1 MTSHFCLSLHFL
13 DRAFHGIGDG
23 GEREWPPSPLRVF
36 QALVAAAA
44 RRGTGELGVG
54 VRLALEWMERQ
65 PAPVIVAPTS
75 IEGIG
80 YRLSVPNNA
89 MDIVAR
95 AWSRGNDSNS
105 GDANPATH
113 RTMKGVRPTL
123 LLGGAV
129 HYLWALPVPIADE
142 TRTKVE
148 SLWRIAAD
156 VVALGWGMDFVVGH
170 GAILSD
176 ERAKGFPGERWLPM
190 GDASEGGLRVPVAQT
205 LEDLVQRH
213 RRFLQRI
220 GPDGFVP
227 PPPLSVYRKIEYRR
241 STDAPSRSVAA
252 FALLDSEANRFVAF
266 DTARRALTVAGM
278 MRHAASTAA
287 ARSGWP
293 DDAFILGHSASG
305 KSEEHVAVGPRRFA
319 YLPLPSI
326 EARGEERGR
335 VAASIRRV
343 MLATFAGGCKEEIA
357 WARRTMSGEELIDRQ
372 NRPVAILSLIPS
384 DEGVVRCYTQAAAEW
399 ATVTPVVLPGY
410 DDPRHYRRRLKSEIG
425 AQEQKDLLGRLENRI
440 DGLLRK
446 AIVQAGFSEELAECA
461 QIDWR
466 KSGFWP
472 GTDLADQY
480 GVPDHLKRFPR
491 LHVSIRWRNADGDM
505 VRIPGPICLG
515 GGRFYGLGLFAAV

>member
-1 MTSHFCLSLHFL
+1 
-13 DRAFHGIGDG
+13 
-23 GEREWPPSPLRVF
+23 
-36 QALVAAAA
+36 
-44 RRGTGELGVG
+44 
-54 VRLALEWMERQ
+54 
-65 PAPVIVAPTS
+65 
-75 IEGIG
+75 
-80 YRLSVPNNA
+80 
-89 MDIVAR
+89 
-95 AWSRGNDSNS
+95 
-105 GDANPATH
+105 
-113 RTMKGVRPTL
+113 
-123 LLGGAV
+123 
-129 HYLWALPVPIADE
+129 
-142 TRTKVE
+142 
-148 SLWRIAAD
+148 
-156 VVALGWGMDFVVGH
+156 
-170 GAILSD
+170 
-176 ERAKGFPGERWLPM
+176 
-190 GDASEGGLRVPVAQT
+190 
-205 LEDLVQRH
+205 
-213 RRFLQRI
+213 
-220 GPDGFVP
+220 
-227 PPPLSVYRKIEYRR
+227 
-241 STDAPSRSVAA
+241 
-252 FALLDSEANRFVAF
+252 
-266 DTARRALTVAGM
+266 
-278 MRHAASTAA
+278 
-287 ARSGWP
+287 
-293 DDAFILGHSASG
+293 
-305 KSEEHVAVGPRRFA
+305 
-319 YLPLPSI
+319 
-326 EARGEERGR
+326 
-335 VAASIRRV
+335 